1 MKNETKNQHPKMNTA
16 QSTKKR
22 SPKKTIIISSIL
34 LAFAAAVVTLIIII
48 AQHPLA
54 QIAFKLAKNESY
66 DMDITVSG
74 IPFLGSINV
83 ERSVD
88 GDIAY
93 TSGSLLTREH
103 YSHVV
108 GDTKYTYNKSS
119 DGTWVVT
126 EENKDESATSELMS
140 KFSELLDP
148 EKYEK
153 VDGKEYTYKQK
164 EDATFENFE
173 DVMIVVT
180 DETVTV
186 TMYFYIEGIG
196 FPTKIVI
203 TNIGEVELTLP
214 EV

>member
-1 MKNETKNQHPKMNTA
+1 
-16 QSTKKR
+16 
-22 SPKKTIIISSIL
+22 
-34 LAFAAAVVTLIIII
+34 
-48 AQHPLA
+48 
-54 QIAFKLAKNESY
+54 
-66 DMDITVSG
+66 
-74 IPFLGSINV
+74 
-83 ERSVD
+83 
-88 GDIAY
+88 
-93 TSGSLLTREH
+93 
-103 YSHVV
+103 
-108 GDTKYTYNKSS
+108 
-119 DGTWVVT
+119 
-126 EENKDESATSELMS
+126 MS
-140 KFSELLDP
+140 KFFELLDP

-164 EDATFENFE
+164 EDVTFENFE

>member
-1 MKNETKNQHPKMNTA
+1 MKNETRNQVPKMNTA
-16 QSTKKR
+16 HNTKKR
-22 SPKKTIIISSIL
+22 SPKKAIICSIL
-34 LAFAAAVVTLIIII
+34 LAFAAAVVTFIIII

-54 QIAFKLAKNESY
+54 QIAFKLVKNESY

-74 IPFLGSINV
+74 IPFFGSIKV

-164 EDATFENFE
+164 EDVTFENFE
-173 DVMIVVT
+173 DVIIVVT